1 MSLVQTEPTP
11 NPNALKFKAS
21 QTLVGEGSVWYDIDL
36 ALKSDEFIKKLFRI
50 AGVRFVLL
58 QGSEITVTKYPQ
70 WPWSE
75 ISEKIKSVINTDS
88 IYIESGETDQYCTD
102 EICCAVRK
110 IVQEEIRPAVQMD
123 GGDIKFIKF
132 KDGVAEIVMHG
143 SCWGCPNNEATLG
156 AIVNKLASK
165 IPEVKQVRIV

>member
-1 MSLVQTEPTP
+1 MFIPTEPTP
-11 NPNALKFKAS
+11 NPDAQKYKAS
-21 QTLVGEGSVWYDIDL
+21 TQLVGEGSVWFDIDL
-36 ALKSDEFIKKLFRI
+36 ALKSEEFVKKLFRI
-50 AGVRFVLL
+50 AGVRYVLL
-58 QGSEITVTKYPQ
+58 QNNEVTVTKYPQ

-75 ISEKIKSVINTDS
+75 INHKIKDVIASDS

-110 IVQEEIRPAVQMD
+110 IIKEEVRPAVQLD

-156 AIVNKLASK
+156 AIYNKLASR
-165 IPEVKQVRIV
+165 IPEVKQVKII

>member
-1 MSLVQTEPTP
+1 MIQTEPTP
-11 NPNALKFKAS
+11 NPNAMKFKS
-21 QTLVGEGSVWYDIDL
+21 HSTLVGEGSVWFDIDL
-36 ALKSDEFIKKLFRI
+36 ALKSDEYVKKLFRV
-50 AGVRFVLL
+50 AGVRYVLL
-58 QGSEITVTKYPQ
+58 QGNEVTITKYPQ

-75 ISEKIKSVINTDS
+75 ITDKIKNIIQHEN
-88 IYIESGETDQYCTD
+88 IYIDSGETDQYCTD

-110 IVQEEIRPAVQMD
+110 IVKEEIRPAVQLD

-156 AIVNKLASK
+156 AIYNKLASR
-165 IPEVKQVRIV
+165 IPEVKQVRLI